1 MPVGL
6 VLSDYFI
13 YPISTDKIEQIAF
26 IGGLDWLPNQEG
38 LEWFIT
44 KVWHKILNI
53 HPNAELHIAGRNCD
67 DNLQTQ
73 IKTFKNVIFYGEVPS
88 SKEFLAAHSILI
100 VPLFSGSG
108 IRVKI
113 IEGMAMGKAIVTTSV
128 GAEGIPIENKK
139 HAFIADS
146 IEDFA
151 DAINLLIKNPNL
163 INQIG
168 NNARELAKE
177 HFSLEKLTDD
187 LLDFYKTLI

>member
-73 IKTFKNVIFYGEVPS
+73 IKTFKML
-88 SKEFLAAHSILI
+88 FLW
-100 VPLFSGSG
+100 
-108 IRVKI
+108 
-113 IEGMAMGKAIVTTSV
+113 
-128 GAEGIPIENKK
+128 
-139 HAFIADS
+139 
-146 IEDFA
+146 
-151 DAINLLIKNPNL
+151 
-163 INQIG
+163 
-168 NNARELAKE
+168 
-177 HFSLEKLTDD
+177 
-187 LLDFYKTLI
+187 